1 MCMRDLAEGVSAKD
15 ENVDDGSRETRFL
28 GESRE
33 KRKVKIQINLWEI
46 LEIQRNRRFAI
57 FDGRARKAN

>member
-1 MCMRDLAEGVSAKD
+1 MRDLAEGKKREGREEQRNKVS
-15 ENVDDGSRETRFL
+15 RRI
-28 GESRE
+28 RE
-33 KRKVKIQINLWEI
+33 KKKMKIQINLWEI

>member
-1 MCMRDLAEGVSAKD
+1 MRDLAEGVSAKD